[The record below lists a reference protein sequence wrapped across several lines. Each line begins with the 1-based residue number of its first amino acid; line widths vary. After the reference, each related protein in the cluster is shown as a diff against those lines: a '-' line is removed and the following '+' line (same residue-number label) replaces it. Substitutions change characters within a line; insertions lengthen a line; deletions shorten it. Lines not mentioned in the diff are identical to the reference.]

1 MSRYFNTFNAMSGES
16 LEHHGVLGMKWG
28 TRRYRNADG
37 SYTEKGKKRYGIKN
51 HRTRR
56 QAQRYLNDL
65 SEDRNAAFKRARS
78 A

>member
-56 QAQRYLNDL
+56 P
-65 SEDRNAAFKRARS
+65 
-78 A
+78 